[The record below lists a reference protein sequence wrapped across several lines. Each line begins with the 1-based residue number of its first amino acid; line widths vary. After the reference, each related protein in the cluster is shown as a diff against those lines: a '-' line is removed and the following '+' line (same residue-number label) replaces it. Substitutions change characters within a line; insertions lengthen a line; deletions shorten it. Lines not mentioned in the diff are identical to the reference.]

1 MFAVSNANTVD
12 PVVEETRQ
20 QIIDLVQ
27 DFTIE
32 TTPGSAAKIADYRD
46 HLRPGTRVAVTF
58 LPGSDFADTLATAT
72 RLKNEGFEPMPH
84 FAARSIPSR
93 AALEDYLKG
102 AEGLRRT

>member
-1 MFAVSNANTVD
+1 MFAVSKADTVD

-46 HLRPGTRVAVTF
+46 HLRPGTRIANDDR
-58 LPGSDFADTLATAT
+58 PALASLLT
-72 RLKNEGFEPMPH
+72 GH
-84 FAARSIPSR
+84 
-93 AALEDYLKG
+93 
-102 AEGLRRT
+102 